1 MKDLFLPKEITSIGV
16 PPVKCQGIKTKLI
29 KFISQSISWNGKGKW
44 IEPFLG
50 SGVVLFNICPERA
63 LVSDTNKHIIQ
74 IYLDIQSN
82 KITPSVVRD
91 FLEENSNKLL
101 KDGQE
106 YYNFIRTRFNET
118 GSALDLIFLNR
129 SCFNGIMRFNSKG
142 KYNVPFGHKPERF
155 RKAYITKI
163 VNQVKWVSDIIRSK
177 DWQFKVADW
186 RETFSFVEENDFVY
200 LDPPYIG
207 RHTDYF
213 NNWTEKD
220 AVELSEYSRKLKCG
234 YALSMWLE
242 NKYRKNDHI
251 ENHWDNLEIK
261 SFSHFYHVG
270 SKESL
275 RNEMQEALAIKPNFT
290 SNEFDI
296 EQLRKKEIKETES
309 LFAQIA

>member
-1 MKDLFLPKEITSIGV
+1 MSDSFLPKEITNVGV

-44 IEPFLG
+44 VEPFLG
-50 SGVVLFNICPERA
+50 SGVVLFNICPDRA

-74 IYLDIQSN
+74 IYQDIQSN
-82 KITPSVVRD
+82 KITPSIVRD
-91 FLEENSNKLL
+91 FLEDNSNKLL

-106 YYNFIRTRFNET
+106 YYNFIRSRFNET

-163 VNQVKWVSDIIRSK
+163 VNQVKWVSDIIRSR
-177 DWQFKVADW
+177 DWQFKAVDW
-186 RETFSFVEENDFVY
+186 RETLSLAEKNDFVY

-220 AVELSEYSRKLKCG
+220 AIELSEYSRKLNCG

-251 ENHWDNLEIK
+251 ENHWNNLEIK
-261 SFSHFYHVG
+261 SFAHFYHVG

-275 RNEMQEALAIKPNFT
+275 RNEMQEALAIKPSFT
-290 SNEFDI
+290 SNEFEV
-296 EQLRKKEIKETES
+296 EQLRKKEIKPTES
-309 LFAQIA
+309 LFELV